1 MKCDKQQA
9 MHTAFIPGKL
19 LLACLLVMAVMLSR
33 PCPVPAQVLSVRH
46 EIDVR
51 LDLATKTLRGR
62 DVVTAQIR
70 DAAEIVLHLGSKVSV
85 TKLELGGRP
94 ASYKAEDGVL
104 RVPLPANA
112 RTGDV
117 RLAVEYAGRFDDP
130 WPENP
135 HVFDNPGYGVGA
147 TITSDGAF
155 FLAGSGWYPRLD
167 ARERSFLVTV
177 RAPRGIY
184 AVTSGSLIGHGDPE
198 GESVSK
204 WICASTPE
212 ELALF
217 AGPFIQEMR
226 RIGQIPVYTYF
237 YPDSVQFSPVYLEAA
252 ARHLQF
258 FSRLHGAYAFPK
270 FAVVENF
277 FPTGYG
283 FPSFTLL
290 GSQVLRLPFIP
301 ETSLRHEVAHC
312 WWGNG
317 VLVDSTGGNWS
328 EGLTTYVADYL
339 AKEQVSAEESVEYRR
354 QILRDYA
361 LLAAGREDFPLRRFS
376 SRISPASRAV
386 GYGKAMFVFH
396 MARRRVENRAF
407 WQALRDVYA
416 KRLFKP
422 TSWEHFRDA
431 FVAGGWDAAE
441 AQDFF
446 DQWLERTGAPRL
458 RLGKV
463 GLERMGARWTV
474 RGELLQTEPY
484 YDLHV
489 PVRLQTTTFGENQLV
504 HLSGPRAAFSFSSL
518 DQPVGLDVDPEAHVF
533 RQLAPEEIP
542 VTVNSIKSAKALVA
556 VLGGSMDEAYLPVLR
571 LLLESL
577 GQGGA
582 EIIREKEVVA
592 AALARRDVLFM
603 GFPITDKG
611 REAVASVQRNN
622 WQVLEQLSQQETL
635 ALARSDAQ
643 LLAYADPE
651 RPGRVVAFFVPRP
664 SIDMQA
670 TEEAARKIT
679 HYGKYSYLGFEKG
692 VNTVKGI
699 WEPQDSPLSVD
710 FEEE

>member
-1 MKCDKQQA
+1 MKCDKQHGMRA
-9 MHTAFIPGKL
+9 AFIPNRIILSGL
-19 LLACLLVMAVMLSR
+19 LMMAVLLGR
-33 PCPVPAQVLSVRH
+33 PCPVVADVLSVRH

-51 LDLATKTLRGR
+51 LDLASRVLRGR
-62 DVVTAQIR
+62 DVVTAQLH
-70 DAAEIVLHLGSKVSV
+70 AADEIILHLGPGISV
-85 TKLELGGRP
+85 TRLDLGGRP
-94 ASYKAEDGVL
+94 TAYKNEDGLL
-104 RVPLPANA
+104 RVALPAGA
-112 RTGDV
+112 RSGDV
-117 RLAVEYAGRFDDP
+117 RLDVEYAGRFDDP

-147 TITSDGAF
+147 TMTPGGAF
-155 FLAGSGWYPRLD
+155 FLAGSGWYPRLE
-167 ARERSFLVTV
+167 AKARSFIVTV

-184 AVTSGSLIGHGDPE
+184 AVTSGTLIGHGDPE

-212 ELALF
+212 ELGLF
-217 AGPFIQEMR
+217 AGPFVRGMR
-226 RIGQIPVYTYF
+226 QVGQVPVYTYF
-237 YPDSVQFSPVYLEAA
+237 YPDSVQFAPIYLDAA

-258 FSRLHGAYAFPK
+258 FSSLHGAYAFPK

-317 VLVDSTGGNWS
+317 VLVDPAGGNWS
-328 EGLTTYVADYL
+328 EGLATYVADYL
-339 AKEQVSAEESVEYRR
+339 AKEQVSSEEASEYRR

-361 LLAAGREDFPLRRFS
+361 LLAAGREDFPLRKFS

-386 GYGKAMFVFH
+386 GYGKAMFLFH
-396 MARRRVENRAF
+396 MVRRRVEDQAF

-416 KRLFKP
+416 RRLFKP

-431 FVAGGWDAAE
+431 FVAQGWEAAE
-441 AQDFF
+441 ARGFF
-446 DQWLERTGAPRL
+446 NQWLWRAGAPRL

-463 GLERMGARWTV
+463 SLDHMGRHWIV
-474 RGELLQTEPY
+474 RGELLQSEPY

-489 PVRLQTTTFGENQLV
+489 PVRLQTTAFGENQV
-504 HLSGPRAAFSFSSL
+504 VRLSGPRALFSFSVL
-518 DQPVGLDVDPEAHVF
+518 AQPVGLDVDPEAHVF
-533 RQLAPEEIP
+533 RLLAPEEIP
-542 VTVNSIKSAKALVA
+542 VTVNSLKSSRTLAA
-556 VLGGSMDEAYLPVLR
+556 VLGGSMDGAYLPMLR

-582 EIIREKEVVA
+582 EILREKDVSA
-592 AALARRDVLFM
+592 AALARRDVLFL
-603 GFPITDKG
+603 GFPVTDKG
-611 REAVASVQRNN
+611 REALDSVQRNN

-635 ALARSDAQ
+635 ALARCDAQ
-643 LLAYADPE
+643 FLAYADPE

-664 SIDMQA
+664 SMDTQA
-670 TEEAARKIT
+670 AEDAARKIT

-692 VNTVKGI
+692 ANTVKGV